1 MAERAVNFLIDYMGP
16 LLVDEV
22 KLLKGVRGEARKIR
36 DELES
41 MRAFSRDADA
51 REDSNESIEIWVRQV
66 MSELSYLAMNGLA
79 AS

>member
-1 MAERAVNFLIDYMGP
+1 MTESAVNFLIEYMGP

-41 MRAFSRDADA
+41 MRAFLRDADA
-51 REDSNESIEIWVRQV
+51 REDSNESIKIWVRQ
-66 MSELSYLAMNGLA
+66 SKLAYLAMNGLA